1 MKKKILVI
9 FLLAIIFSI
18 IIYNFYI
25 KRTKKVLI
33 ISDNYS
39 ISKLINGNNN
49 KNYQFN
55 IYRYDNITYKELI
68 NNIKNNDNKIV
79 KDKKIYLN
87 QLISSSDIIIMN
99 INNSEYFNKCK
110 KNDNILKNYDN
121 ILSMHIND
129 LNYILSRITNAK
141 IYIIGNYCKNK
152 NYVQELNIPFEYIKY
167 SNIYENKI

>member
-55 IYRYDNITYKELI
+55 IYRYDNITYKT
-68 NNIKNNDNKIV
+68 K
-79 KDKKIYLN
+79 
-87 QLISSSDIIIMN
+87 
-99 INNSEYFNKCK
+99 
-110 KNDNILKNYDN
+110 
-121 ILSMHIND
+121 
-129 LNYILSRITNAK
+129 T
-141 IYIIGNYCKNK
+141 
-152 NYVQELNIPFEYIKY
+152 
-167 SNIYENKI
+167 